1 MRNKKRK
8 VFLIVG
14 LGLLPL
20 LLAASSPIIY
30 CDRCPTCDA
39 PGLMIGRVPQGGQYV
54 AFFHDTTH
62 FWWCAYID
70 GKLKTVDI
78 PIK

>member
-1 MRNKKRK
+1 MVIKRRK
-8 VFLIVG
+8 VLVIVG
-14 LGLLPL
+14 LCLLAL
-20 LLAASSPIIY
+20 LLLGSSSVIY

-39 PGLMIGRVPQGGQYV
+39 PGLMIGRVPKGAQYI
-54 AFFHDTTH
+54 AFFHDDTH

>member
-1 MRNKKRK
+1 MKRK
-8 VFLIVG
+8 IRRVLLIAG
-14 LGLLPL
+14 LCLLPL
-20 LLAASSPIIY
+20 LLTGSSPVIY

-39 PGLMIGRVPQGGQYV
+39 PGILIGRVPRGGQYV
-54 AFFHDTTH
+54 AFFHDAVH

-70 GKLKTVDI
+70 GKLKTVEI